1 MRSDDIEIAL
11 RELLGASAGDKGLV
25 LTLRRHDEYEAL
37 IERIR
42 VLEKENES
50 LKGQV
55 LGMSEFANLL
65 LIAMDEL
72 RTCRKYLDKLGVDTS
87 FITSLRPR

>member
-11 RELLGASAGDKGLV
+11 RELLGASVGSQGIV

-37 IERIR
+37 IERIHA
-42 VLEKENES
+42 LQKENYS
-50 LKGQV
+50 LQGQV
-55 LGMSEFANLL
+55 LNMSEYANLY
-65 LIAMDEL
+65 LIALDEL
-72 RTCRKYLDKLGVDTS
+72 RICRKYLDKLGVDTS

>member
-11 RELLGASAGDKGLV
+11 REFLGASVGDKGIV
-25 LTLRRHDEYEAL
+25 LTLRRHDEYELL

-42 VLEKENES
+42 ALEKENYS

-55 LGMSEFANLL
+55 LNMSEFANLL

-72 RTCRKYLDKLGVDTS
+72 RICRKYLDKLGVDTS

>member
-1 MRSDDIEIAL
+1 MRSDDIENAL
-11 RELLGASAGDKGLV
+11 QELLGASVEHQGIV
-25 LTLRRHDEYEAL
+25 VTVRRHDEYEAL

-42 VLEKENES
+42 ALQKDNES

-55 LGMSEFANLL
+55 LNMAEFANGL

-72 RTCRKYLDKLGVDTS
+72 RTCRKYLEKFGVDTT